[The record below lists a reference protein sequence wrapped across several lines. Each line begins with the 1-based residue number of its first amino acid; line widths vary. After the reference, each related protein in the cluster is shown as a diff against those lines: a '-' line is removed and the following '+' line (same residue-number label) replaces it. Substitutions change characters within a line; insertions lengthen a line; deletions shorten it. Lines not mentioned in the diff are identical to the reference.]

1 MQQIKPKVIIITD
14 GDKVAKEAVELI
26 AKKIGGRCISAS
38 AGNPTPLNGPQILE
52 LIKQAP
58 FGPIFVMIDDKGHCG
73 KGQGEK
79 VLEYLLKSTE
89 IEILGV
95 VAVASD
101 TQGIQGV
108 KVDFSVTKEGQ
119 VVKQAVD
126 KLGNIKVTNPKILE
140 GDTVDVINN
149 ANVPV
154 IVGIGDIGK
163 MEGYDSVYKQSPVT
177 EKAIKEILIR
187 SGYIHD
193 NI

>member
-1 MQQIKPKVIIITD
+1 MQQKKRKVIVVTD
-14 GDKVAKEAVELI
+14 GDKVAKKAVELI
-26 AKKIGGRCISAS
+26 AKKIDGRCISAS

-52 LIKQAP
+52 LVKKAP
-58 FGPIFVMIDDKGHCG
+58 FDPIFIMIDDKGHSG

-79 VLEYLLKSTE
+79 VLEYLLKSPE

-101 TQGIQGV
+101 TQGTQGV
-108 KVDFSVTKEGQ
+108 KVDISITKEGQ

-126 KLGNIKVTNPKILE
+126 KLGNLKVTKPKILE

-149 ANVPV
+149 ADIPV
-154 IVGIGDIGK
+154 IVGVGDIGK

-193 NI
+193 YI